1 MAINTNKT
9 SEIKEYYCLIN
20 EVQYGPYD
28 VATLISKIDRNTI
41 VWRDGIE
48 WIKASEVMELKKFFP
63 EPERVVVENKST
75 KSKEIIPSNSYPGL
89 YCSSDDKIIFGLCGG
104 LSHKFGVPVG
114 LIRIIAFFTF
124 GFCYAYII
132 GIFLPKN
139 STKK

>member
-9 SEIKEYYCLIN
+9 SETKEYYCLIN

-48 WIKASEVMELKKFFP
+48 WIKASEVIELKKFFP
-63 EPERVVVENKST
+63 EPELVVVQNTAT
-75 KSKEIIPSNSYPGL
+75 KSKETTPSNSYPGL
-89 YCSSDDKIIFGLCGG
+89 YCSSDEKVIFGLCGG
-104 LSHKFGVPVG
+104 LSHKFGVPVA
-114 LIRIIAFFTF
+114 LIRIIAFFTA

-139 STKK
+139 PTKK